1 MKGYLNPEPD
11 AAVRALA
18 GWYDTGDIVTIDS
31 ENFIRIQGRL
41 KRFAKI
47 SGEMISL
54 GAVED
59 ALAGAFPQYGLRCQV
74 AIVARPDADK
84 GERLVAVTNEPR
96 LTLDALRA
104 VLREKGL
111 PNLAF
116 PRDLHVVPQIPKLGT
131 GKTDHRALE
140 KLL

>member
-1 MKGYLNPEPD
+1 MLGSC
-11 AAVRALA
+11 A
-18 GWYDTGDIVTIDS
+18 
-31 ENFIRIQGRL
+31 
-41 KRFAKI
+41 
-47 SGEMISL
+47 SGHPRVEKPPVLGTRKL
-54 GAVED
+54 GARPTLPR
-59 ALAGAFPQYGLRCQV
+59 AAPAPYPITWPTGIAAKFSAPAGAFPQYGLRCQI

-84 GERLVAVTNEPR
+84 GERLLAVTNEPR